1 MTTLHFIPAQSND
14 SSKASFDNDLT
25 IRYVGTGGNAGA
37 GAYLYAY
44 GNSSVLAPDGGDMTV
59 NVIDAASPTNNS
71 RYYVYSYT
79 STSSRI
85 VSHKPPVSK
94 TATSIKFTLKL
105 NPHELA
111 FLAVIVWDKTNG
123 VIFSCDPQ
131 VGNDPEAV
139 VP

>member
-1 MTTLHFIPAQSND
+1 MTTLHSVPAQSNV
-14 SSKASFDNDLT
+14 SSKPSFDNNLT
-25 IRYVGTGGNAGA
+25 IRYVGKGGNAGA

-44 GNSSVLAPDGGDMTV
+44 GDSSVLAPEGGNMTV
-59 NVIDAASPTNNS
+59 NVIDADSPESNS

-85 VSHKPPVSK
+85 VSPKPPVSK
-94 TATSIKFTLKL
+94 TATSIEFTLKL

-111 FLAVIVWDKTNG
+111 FLAVIVWDKTND